1 MKLYSKV
8 VAISLILSII
18 LCITI
23 DASKP
28 ITMEKKDMTI
38 ALENQR
44 DMVRDHLWVWAL
56 DACFDWDA
64 HEDGASPAKNRMTPV
79 ESAVYMGIPNV
90 MFIQYQG
97 VPAAPFEQYYTPFK
111 AMKQVYWTLSNN
123 GNQEH
128 KLGEEQEH
136 VYRLAAN
143 NPNITGLLLD
153 DFLIGPYDPNAGSY
167 WLAANNSKFPVDLVI
182 TPTHDIAADSIVLTQ
197 TAWTGGGYL
206 TGKFTVDVSMD
217 ETNWHEVASGEMP
230 AEPGA
235 AKKINFA
242 EQRFKS
248 LRIRILSSLDTEI
261 AMSCGL
267 KELALFLKD
276 QPVALTDADIRASSE
291 YPGHEA
297 VKLFAPK
304 AVEGAPARMFTSQVS
319 PSDLVEAKRRMQ
331 AIGGRK
337 LDLAVVVYSTSLDE
351 AIVPILKDVDIVL
364 FWTWNAAHL
373 KDLESNFR
381 RLKKLLPEKRVIL
394 GCYMWDFCYPT
405 RTIPISVMEHQYK
418 LGLKWLKSGEI
429 EGIIFL
435 GTNIMDKNLE
445 AVEWTRE
452 WIKRVGD
459 TPLDVRLIQSTN
471 KQGE

>member
-1 MKLYSKV
+1 MRWICMSVILLVAVSVCATTNASRLVSKE
-8 VAISLILSII
+8 S
-18 LCITI
+18 
-23 DASKP
+23 
-28 ITMEKKDMTI
+28 KDMKTMPV
-38 ALENQR
+38 NQQEK
-44 DMVRDHLWVWAL
+44 VRDRLWVWAL
-56 DACFDWDA
+56 DACFDWNA
-64 HEDGASPAKNRMTPV
+64 HEEGTSPAKNRITPV
-79 ESAVYMGIPNV
+79 EGAVYMDVPNV

-97 VPAAPFEQYYTPFK
+97 IPAPPFEQYYTPFK

-182 TPTHDIAADSIVLTQ
+182 TPTHDISADSIVLTQ

-217 ETNWHEVASGEMP
+217 GTNWHEVASGEMP

-235 AKKINFA
+235 VKKINFA
-242 EQRFKS
+242 EQQFKS
-248 LRIRILSSLDTEI
+248 LRIRILSSLDTEV

-267 KELALFLKD
+267 KGLDLFLKD
-276 QPVALTDADIRASSE
+276 QPVTLTDADVYASSE

-297 VKLFAPK
+297 VKLIAPK

-319 PSDLVEAKRRMQ
+319 PSDLAEAKRHMQ
-331 AIGGRK
+331 SIGGRK
-337 LDLAVVVYSTSLDE
+337 LDLAVVVYSSQLDE
-351 AIVPILKDVDIVL
+351 AIIPILKDVDIVL
-364 FWTWNAAHL
+364 FWTWNSADL
-373 KDLESNFR
+373 KDLEPNFH
-381 RLKKLLPEKRVIL
+381 RLKKLLPDKRVIL

-405 RTIPISVMEHQYK
+405 RTIPIELMEHQYR

-429 EGIIFL
+429 EGIILL

-459 TPLDVRLIQSTN
+459 TPIERR
-471 KQGE
+471 KPK